1 MRRTAPLF
9 RFDPGWLFTLAG
21 LAVMV
26 SAALLPAEL
35 DLHDLRQQRAA
46 IEARERWNRV
56 RIEAYDRFLADLD
69 GREPSLLRRLA
80 ASQLNLMPKGEQP
93 LLMATSIDHTVC
105 EWIDETVPPFEFV
118 PQPAPDTLLARLAEG
133 PRRLWLMAGGA
144 MSVFLGLVMGFG
156 VSQRPHLVQSLPVE
170 PPETEVFEAD
180 ALEPEPVAE
189 AIVEAAVPAEG
200 ALAELA
206 HEDADVEDPLATAEP
221 LEHEGFDW
229 PDLAPAFEMAE
240 PDSSALHDGA
250 AEAIV
255 SESTEADA
263 DWLRDHGTD

>member
-26 SAALLPAEL
+26 SAALLPAQL

-46 IEARERWNRV
+46 IEAREKWNRI
-56 RIEAYDRFLADLD
+56 RIEAYDRFLADLERRD
-69 GREPSLLRRLA
+69 PALLRRLA

-105 EWIDETVPPFEFV
+105 DWIDETVPPFEFE
-118 PQPAPDTLLARLAEG
+118 PLPAPDTLLARLAEG

-156 VSQRPHLVQSLPVE
+156 VSQRPHLAPIE
-170 PPETEVFEAD
+170 PAGAPDTVVRDSEAPASESVPD
-180 ALEPEPVAE
+180 AIP
-189 AIVEAAVPAEG
+189 EAAVASID
-200 ALAELA
+200 LAP
-206 HEDADVEDPLATAEP
+206 DDSDVEDPLATAEP
-221 LEHEGFDW
+221 VEHERFDW
-229 PDLAPAFEMAE
+229 PDAEPAFEVAE
-240 PDSSALHDGA
+240 PESSTLHDGA
-250 AEAIV
+250 AAELAV
-255 SESTEADA
+255 EPTESAE